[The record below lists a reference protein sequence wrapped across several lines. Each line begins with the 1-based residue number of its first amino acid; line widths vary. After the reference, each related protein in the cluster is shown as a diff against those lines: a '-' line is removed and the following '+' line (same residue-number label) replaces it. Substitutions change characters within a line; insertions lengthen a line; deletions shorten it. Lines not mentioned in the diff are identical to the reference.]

1 MTDNTLRKRKPS
13 RLSSITQ
20 LDPAIKGAVDTA
32 IRENRLTIDEIVQ
45 LIERSGGDASRSAVG
60 RYVKNAKERM
70 EDYRQATQMAAVWV
84 DKIGKEPE
92 GDVGRMVL
100 EMLRLV
106 AFKSI
111 GDLEQA
117 SPEDLMFLG
126 KAMKD
131 IAGADK
137 LIVDREIN
145 VRKLVAAEAAKVA
158 GEVATTAK
166 KAGLS
171 DETVELIKQKILGVA
186 QAKPKAGAAAA

>member
-1 MTDNTLRKRKPS
+1 MAEKTLRKRKPS
-13 RLSSITQ
+13 RPSSITQ
-20 LDPAIKGAVDTA
+20 LDPKIKEAVDTA
-32 IRENRLTIDEIVQ
+32 IREGRLTIDGIVQ
-45 LIERSGGDASRSAVG
+45 LIEQHGAEASRSAVG

-84 DKIGKEPE
+84 DKLGKEPE

-111 GDLEQA
+111 GDIEQA

-137 LIVDREIN
+137 LIVDRELA
-145 VRKLVAAEAAKVA
+145 VRKLIAARAEKVA
-158 GEVATTAK
+158 SEVAQTAK

-171 DETVELIKQKILGVA
+171 DETVDLIKKKILGVA
-186 QAKPKAGAAAA
+186 DAKPKAAA